1 MNSITLINGNAISLL
16 LQDKTL
22 FETRVTKIEYENRQF
37 LNKLKESEALLE
49 KADDAMKEKEKAIKH
64 VESLSREI
72 DQLSNL
78 KEAKDSFAFK
88 DMEEDKLKL
97 SKSNEKLRSE
107 LSTLFAENS
116 KMKMDIHKANKKIES
131 LKNENRKVLTIY
143 DYQKQ
148 IYQV

>member
-1 MNSITLINGNAISLL
+1 M
-16 LQDKTL
+16 
-22 FETRVTKIEYENRQF
+22 TKIEYENRQF

-49 KADDAMKEKEKAIKH
+49 KADDAMKEKEKAIKQ

-78 KEAKDSFAFK
+78 KEAKDSFALK

-97 SKSNEKLRSE
+97 SKSNEKLRNE

-116 KMKMDIHKANKKIES
+116 KIKMDIHKANKKIEN
-131 LKNENRKVLTIY
+131 LKNENKKVFTLCGHK
-143 DYQKQ
+143 KQ
-148 IYQV
+148 SFLVINSKE

>member
-1 MNSITLINGNAISLL
+1 MS
-16 LQDKTL
+16 KM
-22 FETRVTKIEYENRQF
+22 EYENRQF
-37 LNKLKESEALLE
+37 LKKLKESEALLE
-49 KADDAMKEKEKAIKH
+49 KADDAMKEREKAMKQ

-78 KEAKDSFAFK
+78 KEAKDSFALK

-116 KMKMDIHKANKKIES
+116 KMKMDIHKTNKKIDA
-131 LKNENRKVLTIY
+131 LKSENKKV
-143 DYQKQ
+143 
-148 IYQV
+148 